1 MLLTLFSKLVSVV
14 SGLPNFSAAD
24 FIPAFMVSSSSPN
37 NPTISLFAA
46 STSLGDSSSKPLTR
60 RNSDAA
66 FG

>member
-1 MLLTLFSKLVSVV
+1 MFFTLSSKLVSVV
-14 SGLPNFSAAD
+14 SGLPNFSAAA
-24 FIPAFMVSSSSPN
+24 FIPAFIVSSSSPS

-46 STSLGDSSSKPLTR
+46 STSLGDRSSKPLTR